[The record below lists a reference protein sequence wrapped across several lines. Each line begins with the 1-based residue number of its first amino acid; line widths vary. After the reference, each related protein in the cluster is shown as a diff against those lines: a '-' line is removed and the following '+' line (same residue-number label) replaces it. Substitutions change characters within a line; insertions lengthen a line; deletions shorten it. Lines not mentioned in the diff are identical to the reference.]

1 MMSEVTPADD
11 PSSAS
16 WLLGQADLVRPMVL
30 RVAATLHL
38 ADHLEEAALSAAE
51 LAIAAG
57 AEPGPLQQLLRYLS
71 SIGVV
76 GVIGV
81 EHDDNEE
88 CDARYRLLEP
98 GRPLLDG
105 HPSGLR
111 ARLDITE
118 ALGRAD
124 LALASLLHSVKTGGP
139 GYVDHY
145 GQPFWVDLATN
156 PQRHAHYD
164 LLMGADAT
172 KWSAALLPAYHWD
185 RLRTV
190 VDVGGGDATLLIK
203 LLGAVP
209 AMTGKV
215 FEQPTTAE
223 TARANLAAAGLED
236 RAEAIGGSFFD
247 SLPPGADGYLLVAVL
262 HNWDDAAAA
271 SILQRCREAAGVD
284 GCVLVVEKTGEGG
297 EAPSPDMDIRGL
309 VYFGGRERGVADIAK
324 LAASIGLSSATVHA
338 AGELSIVELRPS

>member
-1 MMSEVTPADD
+1 MSEPTPADD

-16 WLLGQADLVRPMVL
+16 WLWGQADLVRPMVL
-30 RVAATLHL
+30 RVAATLRL
-38 ADHLEEAALSAAE
+38 ADHLEAAALTAAE

-57 AEPGPLQQLLRYLS
+57 AERVPLEQLLRYLG

-76 GVIGV
+76 GA
-81 EHDDNEE
+81 EHDDNDHCE
-88 CDARYRLLEP
+88 ARYRLLEP

-105 HPSGLR
+105 HPSGIR

-139 GYVDHY
+139 GYVDHF

-156 PQRHAHYD
+156 PERHARYD

-172 KWSAALLPAYHWD
+172 KWSEALLPAYHWD

-203 LLGAVP
+203 LLRAFP
-209 AMTGKV
+209 AMSGKV
-215 FEQPTTAE
+215 FEQQTTAE
-223 TARANLAAAGLED
+223 SARANLAAAGLED
-236 RAEAIGGSFFD
+236 RAEAVGGSFFD

-271 SILQRCREAAGVD
+271 SILRRCREGAGVD

-309 VYFGGRERGVADIAK
+309 VYFGGRERGVADIIE
-324 LAASIGLSSATVHA
+324 LAASIGLSSATVHP
-338 AGELSIVELRPS
+338 AGELSIVELRPG